1 MSKLIK
7 TFTNAD
13 LDRAAKAVNDDRAY
27 GEEARLIRD
36 CFNLYPKNTSREIV
50 AMKIGLIDVTNS
62 TNISRYKSNISVP
75 ELVDTLLSIDRLD
88 ERIKTGDISLVREIA
103 VATKTKYDKNL
114 FSFASKFCC
123 YHNIF
128 IYGGDAFSI
137 YDTVLHDY
145 IPMYAA
151 GVSKRQLN
159 ICRESCDYKR
169 YMSIID
175 GILDA
180 NQITTENRRRKFD
193 NLVWY
198 YNRKRG
204 TKNEL

>member
-13 LDRAAKAVNDDRAY
+13 LDRAAKAVDEDRAY
-27 GEEARLIRD
+27 GEEARLIKA
-36 CFNLYPKNTSREIV
+36 CFNLYSQNTSREIV
-50 AMKIGLIDVTNS
+50 AMKIGVIDVTNS
-62 TNISRYKSNISVP
+62 TNISRYKSKISVP
-75 ELVDTLLSIDRLD
+75 ELVDTLLAIKDLD
-88 ERIKTGDISLVREIA
+88 ARIAAGDISLVQEIA
-103 VATKTKYDKNL
+103 VATKNKYDINL

-128 IYGGDAFSI
+128 IYCGDAFSF

-145 IPMYAA
+145 IPMYAP

-169 YMSIID
+169 YVDFID

-180 NQITTENRRRKFD
+180 NGITTESRRRKFD

-204 TKNEL
+204 TNNEL

>member
-13 LDRAAKAVNDDRAY
+13 LDMAAKAVDEDRAY
-27 GEEARLIRD
+27 GEEARLIKA
-36 CFNLYPKNTSREIV
+36 CFNQYPQNTSREIV

-62 TNISRYKSNISVP
+62 TNISRDKSKISVP
-75 ELVDTLLSIDRLD
+75 ELVDTLLGIKRLD
-88 ERIKTGDISLVREIA
+88 ERIAAGDISLVQEIA
-103 VATKTKYDKNL
+103 VETKNKYDINL

-123 YHNIF
+123 YHNIY
-128 IYGGDAFSI
+128 IYDGDAYSI
-137 YDTVLHDY
+137 YDTVLHDN
-145 IPMYAA
+145 IPMYAL

-169 YMSIID
+169 YVDIID

>member
-13 LDRAAKAVNDDRAY
+13 LDRAAKAVDEDRAY
-27 GEEARLIRD
+27 GEEARLIKA
-36 CFNLYPKNTSREIV
+36 CFNLYSQNTSREIV

-62 TNISRYKSNISVP
+62 TNISRYKSKISVP
-75 ELVDTLLSIDRLD
+75 ELVDTLLAIKDLD
-88 ERIKTGDISLVREIA
+88 ARIAAGDISLVQEIA
-103 VATKTKYDKNL
+103 VATKNKYDINL

-128 IYGGDAFSI
+128 IYCGDAFSI

-145 IPMYAA
+145 IPMYAPGGA
-151 GVSKRQLN
+151 KRQLN

-169 YMSIID
+169 YVDFID

-180 NQITTENRRRKFD
+180 NGITTESRRRKFD

-204 TKNEL
+204 TNNEL